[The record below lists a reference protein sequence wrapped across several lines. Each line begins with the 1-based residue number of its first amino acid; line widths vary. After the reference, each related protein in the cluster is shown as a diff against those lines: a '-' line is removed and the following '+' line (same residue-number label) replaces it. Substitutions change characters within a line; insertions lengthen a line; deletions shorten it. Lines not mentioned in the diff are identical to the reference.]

1 MKTIIVFIDVL
12 VRWLM
17 SFSSSKQVFVKS
29 LLGRKIINTSL
40 LAGAVFL
47 TGVNQGV
54 QAKPSSIVAVEPLT
68 CDLVKA
74 FSLPSISVNC
84 LIDRKQDVHDVRIS
98 PRQAQTLKNASQ
110 VFTLGQEMTP
120 AMKKWLDNPITVVVG
135 VSAIEIDDHDDH
147 SSAKHDLSLIHI

>member
-1 MKTIIVFIDVL
+1 MKTIIVFIVVL

-17 SFSSSKQVFVKS
+17 SFSSSKQVLGKS

-47 TGVNQGV
+47 TGIDQGV

-74 FSLPSISVNC
+74 IALPSSPVTC
-84 LIDRKQDVHDVRIS
+84 LIDRKKDVHKWSMGRVAVWR
-98 PRQAQTLKNASQ
+98 
-110 VFTLGQEMTP
+110 
-120 AMKKWLDNPITVVVG
+120 KKGHP
-135 VSAIEIDDHDDH
+135 
-147 SSAKHDLSLIHI
+147 KPF